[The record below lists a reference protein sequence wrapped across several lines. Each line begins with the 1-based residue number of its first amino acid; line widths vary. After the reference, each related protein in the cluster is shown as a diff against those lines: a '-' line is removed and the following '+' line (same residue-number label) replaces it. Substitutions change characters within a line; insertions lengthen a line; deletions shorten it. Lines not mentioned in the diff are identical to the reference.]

1 MLLLIYC
8 KEIPCLEVDLVSKD
22 YHSSVFESEASLTEK
37 GKKVNMQI
45 VFSSR
50 SYFMPNK
57 AM

>member
-22 YHSSVFESEASLTEK
+22 YHSSVFESEVSLIEK

-45 VFSSR
+45 VFLSELF
-50 SYFMPNK
+50 YAK
-57 AM
+57 